1 MPEHAAQLRAAV
13 ETFDE
18 QVSDLLTQWLVHREG
33 LPATDAASAVDRLFL
48 DRMAA
53 RALEPHDAMGILNE
67 AVTIGEGFAGDGDDT
82 ALWVAVT
89 RARGE
94 LALNTSQVVEDEEA
108 QVALDQ
114 ACEAA
119 ALLEEHGPATEA
131 AAAWRLI
138 APFTESPVEVLR
150 RASELDGEEPSQW
163 ACLGLLTLAGALL
176 DGEQESDLPEA
187 EEAVR
192 RAQAMALRP
201 GFVRSV
207 AIRLELDTAR
217 ARLAGHQGDFE
228 KAVTLAS
235 RALYLPIGEEKLLA
249 TIPTRMLLLDLLL
262 YTRQFDR
269 ADTEIEAL
277 RDIARPREDDNLL
290 ALADQYTA
298 AVQQARG

>member
-1 MPEHAAQLRAAV
+1 MPEHAARVREAV

-18 QVSDLLTQWLVHREG
+18 QVPELLSQWLVHREA
-33 LPATDAASAVDRLFL
+33 LPPTDAASATDRLFL

-53 RALEPHDAMGILNE
+53 RGLEPHDAMDLLAE
-67 AVTIGEGFAGDGDDT
+67 AVTLAETFAGDGDDT

-94 LALNTSQVVEDEEA
+94 LALNTSQVVDDEEA

-119 ALLEEHGPATEA
+119 ALLEEHGPAGEA

-138 APFTESPVEVLR
+138 APFTESPVDVLR
-150 RASELDGEEPSQW
+150 RASDLDGDSISPW
-163 ACLGLLTLAGALL
+163 ACLGLLTLSGALL

-187 EEAVR
+187 EDAVR

-207 AIRLELDTAR
+207 PIRLELDTAR
-217 ARLAGHQGDFE
+217 ARLAGHQGDFD
-228 KAVTLAS
+228 KAVTLAT

-262 YTRQFDR
+262 YTQQFDR
-269 ADTEIEAL
+269 AEAEIEAL
-277 RDIARPREDDNLL
+277 RDIARPRGDDNLL

-298 AVQQARG
+298 AVRQARG